1 MKKLQ
6 DNIAAQRAAAREA
19 RRGVEATPSQLL
31 IKPEDVVSRWENVTF
46 NDTAASPP
54 DKSPR
59 ILKEIFHI
67 WKDSRMDSY
76 PPTEDD
82 LKRVCLC

>member
-1 MKKLQ
+1 MFVCSIEEERKEFLKLAGYKPK
-6 DNIAAQRAAAREA
+6 D
-19 RRGVEATPSQLL
+19 VET
-31 IKPEDVVSRWENVTF
+31 RWENVTF

-67 WKDSRMDSY
+67 WEDSRMDSY

-82 LKRVCLC
+82 FKRVCLC